1 MEDAA
6 FDRAL
11 VSAAFAL
18 AAEVGWHRVSVTE
31 AARRAGLPLDRAR
44 LRFPGRSVVLL
55 RLGRMADAVA
65 LADVSADA
73 AATVRDRLFDLLMR
87 RFDVL
92 QENRDGVLALL
103 NALPRDPATALLLA
117 TATVGSM
124 HWMLEASGISAQGP
138 FGLIRAKGLTAVWVQ
153 TVRAWAADRSPDL
166 SGTMAALDKAL
177 GRAERMS
184 SWLPAG
190 RRAGRAAAPADEPA
204 SEFVGASEADPASMP
219 PVPPAMPPATPPP
232 TPPAPPPSGEPGA
245 SEADPGTLP

>member
-18 AAEVGWHRVSVTE
+18 AAEVGWYRVSVTE

-44 LRFPGRSVVLL
+44 LRFPGKAAVLL

-73 AATVRDRLFDLLMR
+73 SATVRDRLFDLLMR

-92 QENRDGVLALL
+92 QDNRDGVLALL
-103 NALPRDPATALLLA
+103 GALPRDPATALLLG
-117 TATVGSM
+117 TTTLGSM
-124 HWMLEASGISAQGP
+124 HWMLEAAGVSAQGP
-138 FGLIRAKGLTAVWVQ
+138 IGLIRAKGLTAVWMQ

-177 GRAERMS
+177 GRAERMAA
-184 SWLPAG
+184 WLPGG
-190 RRAGRAAAPADEPA
+190 RRDARPSPAADEPA
-204 SEFVGASEADPASMP
+204 GASEADPASMP
-219 PVPPAMPPATPPP
+219 TPQSA
-232 TPPAPPPSGEPGA
+232 PAPSDQPGA